1 MEAFINMGMDK
12 KTFKQYRDELNDEL
26 ALKDLKALKLRK
38 LKTQK
43 DNFYLD
49 KAIEKAK
56 DEMTVCK

>member
-1 MEAFINMGMDK
+1 MDK